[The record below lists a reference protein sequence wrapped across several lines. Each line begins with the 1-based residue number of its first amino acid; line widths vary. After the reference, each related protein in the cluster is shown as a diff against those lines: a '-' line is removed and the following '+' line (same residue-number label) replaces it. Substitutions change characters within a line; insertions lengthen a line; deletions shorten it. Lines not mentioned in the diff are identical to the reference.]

1 MGESKDDTFCKK
13 MRAATREIH
22 AVSDALVN
30 AKLAFGLQDDKVWA
44 DGLLVFYDIFKYLE
58 QTMPGIIKKYEID
71 NLISPEMER
80 TKAFEEDLN
89 YYLGN
94 EWNKNHSSRESVKSY
109 LAHLKAVEST
119 KPILLLAYVYH
130 LYMGLLSGGIIL
142 RKKRQI
148 IQKISPFKSTDKLE
162 GNRVTDFGK
171 NSIYQLKENFRSRMN
186 DLAEGLDDETKGQLI
201 EESKVVFVMNN
212 QIIRSVRGA
221 SAVMMRKIIYVVT
234 IFLVLVLYFIFK
246 R

>member
-1 MGESKDDTFCKK
+1 MGESKGDTFCKQ

-44 DGLLVFYDIFKYLE
+44 DGLLVFYEIFKYLE
-58 QTMPGIIKKYEID
+58 KAMPGVTKKHEID
-71 NLISPEMER
+71 NIIPQDMER

-89 YYLGN
+89 FYLGS
-94 EWNKNHSSRESVKSY
+94 EWSKNYTPRESVVQY
-109 LAHLKAVEST
+109 LNHLKELECT

-142 RKKRQI
+142 RKKRQL
-148 IQKISPFKSTDKLE
+148 IQKLSPFKSTHKLE
-162 GNRVTDFGK
+162 GNHVTDFGES
-171 NSIYQLKENFRSRMN
+171 SIYKLKENFRRKMN
-186 DLAEGLDDETKGQLI
+186 ELAEGLDELTKEQLI

-212 QIIRSVRGA
+212 QIIRSVQGA
-221 SAVMMRKIIYVVT
+221 SAVMIKKIIYVIT
-234 IFLVLVLYFIFK
+234 ILLVLILFYIFK